1 MQICKINTTWA
12 QEIGNEERKIENVYK
27 HNNNFK
33 IRSHKVMILKVER
46 DMGEGGKRSEK
57 DVNIVFM

>member
-1 MQICKINTTWA
+1 M
-12 QEIGNEERKIENVYK
+12 GNEERMIENVYV

-33 IRSHKVMILKVER
+33 IRGHTVMTLKGER
-46 DMGEGGKRSEK
+46 DMGEGGERSEK